1 MNPHTGAVY
10 PDIDTAIFEGE
21 DPEDLIEI
29 SGEREAVA
37 EAMKALQDRAKSRGE
52 YDPSRGMSAREIR
65 RQLEREGR

>member
-10 PDIDTAIFEGE
+10 PDLGVAIANGE
-21 DPEDLIEI
+21 DPENLIEI

-37 EAMKALQDRAKSRGE
+37 EAIEALQDRARSRGE
-52 YDPSRGMSAREIR
+52 YDPSRGMSARQIR